1 MYYSFQSGT
10 VGEPKGVMLSHDSL
24 TWASRCIGQRLPNLN
39 PGHEVIISYLPL
51 SHIAAQV
58 IDVLVCISF
67 GVTVYFADK
76 DALKG
81 SLIKTLHAARPTRFI
96 GVPRVYEKINEKLR
110 SVAAQTTGIRRTIA
124 TWAKGHTLQHWLDA
138 IDGRPTDTFQ
148 YRAARYLIMGRIKE
162 ALGLDRCLSVV
173 TAAAPMLPE
182 LKHYFM
188 SIDLPVVEGF
198 GMSESAGP
206 HCVGTVDRFSL
217 ESVGQTLSGAETR
230 LDNCD
235 ADGQGE
241 ILMRGRHV
249 FMGYI
254 DEPTKTAEALT
265 EDGWLR
271 TGDLGTI
278 DENGLVFVTGRLKEL
293 IITAGGENVPPTP
306 IENLLRK
313 ELGALSNA
321 FLVGDRRKFLTMLVT
336 LKTEMDAES
345 GQPKDELLPE
355 TREWLREL
363 GVDYRLLSEV
373 LAAGPCPKV
382 KY

>member
-1 MYYSFQSGT
+1 
-10 VGEPKGVMLSHDSL
+10 MLTHDSL
-24 TWASRCIGQRLPNLN
+24 TWAAQSVGDRLPNLK
-39 PGHEVIISYLPL
+39 PGNETIITYLPL
-51 SHIAAQV
+51 SHIAAQL
-58 IDVLVCISF
+58 IDVLVAVTF

-81 SLIKTLHAARPTRFI
+81 SLIRTLHEARPTRFV
-96 GVPRVYEKINEKLR
+96 GVPRVYEKINERLR
-110 SVAAQTTGIRRTIA
+110 AVSAQATGLRRAVA
-124 TWAKGHTLQHWLDA
+124 TWAKTHTLQHWLDA
-138 IDGRPTDTFQ
+138 IEGHATDTFQ
-148 YRAARYLIMGRIKE
+148 YRAARYLIMGRVKE
-162 ALGLDRCLSVV
+162 ALGLGRCLTLV

-182 LKHYFM
+182 LKRYFL
-188 SIDLPVVEGF
+188 SIDLPVVEAF
-198 GMSESAGP
+198 GMSESSGP
-206 HCVGTVDRFSL
+206 HCVGTVERLSL
-217 ESVGQTLSGAETR
+217 DSVGDTVRGAQTR

-254 DEPTKTAEALT
+254 DEPEKTAEALT
-265 EDGWLR
+265 SDGWLR
-271 TGDLGTI
+271 TGDLGTM
-278 DENGLVFVTGRLKEL
+278 DANGLVYVTGRLKEL

-306 IENLLRK
+306 IENVVRK

-345 GQPKDELLPE
+345 GQPKDQLLPE
-355 TREWLREL
+355 TVEWLRGL
-363 GVDYRLLSEV
+363 GVEYSLLSEV

-382 KY
+382 SSESLGFET